1 MTAREWKAIECIQ
14 TCIKAHF
21 GIGVHLPM
29 HFSMQVD
36 VDQQKKM
43 MSQLN
48 LLNVKTDLDYDFGGI
63 GEEYKEIII
72 EEGNKLM
79 LTMTRAQV

>member
-1 MTAREWKAIECIQ
+1 
-14 TCIKAHF
+14 
-21 GIGVHLPM
+21 
-29 HFSMQVD
+29 
-36 VDQQKKM
+36 